1 VRDGGIFRES
11 VFEQR
16 FDANQMNV
24 PSAEKLPGTDME
36 LPYVIV
42 ADEAFPLK
50 SYIHRPYPGRG
61 LSLQKQIFNYR
72 LSRARRVIENT
83 FDTLVARWRILRT
96 TIKTD
101 LSTIDVVK
109 ACVCLHNYCKIMEE
123 KQTAASYCPP
133 GFVDTEDQENGAWR
147 QEVQPLQAVGRLA
160 TNYAT
165 RQAYLLRDRLASY
178 FDSPNGQ
185 VPWQVEYVT
194 RGRFPN

>member
-11 VFEQR
+11 VFAQR

-42 ADEAFPLK
+42 ADEALPLK

-72 LSRARRVIENT
+72 LSRARRVIENR

-123 KQTAASYCPP
+123 KQTVASTYCPP
-133 GFVDTEDQENGAWR
+133 GFVDTEDRENGVWR
-147 QEVQPLQAVGRLA
+147 QEVQPF
-160 TNYAT
+160 
-165 RQAYLLRDRLASY
+165 AS
-178 FDSPNGQ
+178 SRSLSSQ
-185 VPWQVEYVT
+185 
-194 RGRFPN
+194 